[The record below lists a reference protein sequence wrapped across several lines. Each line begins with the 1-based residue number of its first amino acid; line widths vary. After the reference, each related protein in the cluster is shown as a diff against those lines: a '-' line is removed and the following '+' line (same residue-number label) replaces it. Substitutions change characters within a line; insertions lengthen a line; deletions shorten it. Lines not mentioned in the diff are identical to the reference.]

1 MSNEAWGI
9 KDSINTKEYN
19 FEEDFD
25 EYINSL
31 EFTEDGR
38 YSLSGLVELIRTA
51 NKLKYI
57 SPRF

>member
-1 MSNEAWGI
+1 MRQ
-9 KDSINTKEYN
+9 
-19 FEEDFD
+19 EDFD